1 MRENPHRPA
10 RAEIRHY
17 GYPLMAPIKSKHHLL
32 QEAEEVGCTGIIQGS
47 ARNLYTHQICE
58 ADTSTKADGPFYC
71 ALCKTDALL
80 RKCTEKIDHFAHI
93 ARLSPVLGP
102 RETELHRMCKEEIC
116 RALSERHPEGNWATE
131 RTIPANIHKRIPE
144 LRPDVS
150 GRISDQR
157 IAIEVQASTLTPT
170 KIIKRSVA
178 YAKRGIALLW
188 VVPLREPLGVEPL
201 RPRLYE
207 SYLHS
212 LYFGRTY
219 YWWPGCR
226 HTLVP
231 VHYGSASRHVEYREW
246 FEDGMQQSGGGYDAE
261 YKIIKT
267 PIHGPGLLID
277 ADFGVHCRIEF
288 TPENE
293 RKKVPSCILWKD
305 TYSQWWTS

>member
-1 MRENPHRPA
+1 
-10 RAEIRHY
+10 
-17 GYPLMAPIKSKHHLL
+17 
-32 QEAEEVGCTGIIQGS
+32 
-47 ARNLYTHQICE
+47 
-58 ADTSTKADGPFYC
+58 
-71 ALCKTDALL
+71 
-80 RKCTEKIDHFAHI
+80 
-93 ARLSPVLGP
+93 
-102 RETELHRMCKEEIC
+102 MCKEEIC

-293 RKKVPSCILWKD
+293 RKKVPSCIYGRTHIRNGGQVNAQHLDYLLFRKLPFPTSTSSGLASSISLCLRPRTARPVEPPQRTDLGFCLCPTTARMVTRWSASF
-305 TYSQWWTS
+305 TSYSTCCPSRLMRRTPSP